1 MKQNEIKGFIIV
13 DVKIEITG
21 FMNVEWPMQRDKLA
35 ESGTLTRIRLTS
47 RGLGLALGY
56 ASRIGGRRR
65 SHGT

>member
-1 MKQNEIKGFIIV
+1 
-13 DVKIEITG
+13 
-21 FMNVEWPMQRDKLA
+21 MNVEWPMQRDKLA

-65 SHGT
+65 SWDVATSSRRARAVAVLMAPQGR